1 MTIDVVPD
9 RPTAVARAVT
19 EVLAPWVVVLVLP
32 VPIAWHSTGRVLPTV
47 LWSLVTAVCG
57 SLVPMAV
64 ILRAV
69 RKGDLTD
76 HHVGRR
82 EQRFW
87 PLAVGLGSVVAG
99 LGILLVAGAPAAMVA
114 LCTAELAAVAV
125 ALVISVWWKVSVHA
139 MVAAGAATM
148 VTLTFGAA
156 LAALALPV
164 AAVCWSRVRLR
175 DHTWAQV
182 TTGATLGT
190 LISAPIF
197 LALR

>member
-1 MTIDVVPD
+1 MTSDVALAPA
-9 RPTAVARAVT
+9 PAARAIT

-32 VPIAWHSTGRVLPTV
+32 VPIAWHSTGRILPTL

-69 RKGDLTD
+69 RTGAITD

-82 EQRFW
+82 DQRFW
-87 PLAVGLGSVVAG
+87 PLVLASGSVVAG
-99 LGILLVAGAPAAMVA
+99 LGILVVAGAPSAMVA
-114 LCTAELAAVAV
+114 LCAAELAALAV
-125 ALVISVWWKVSVHA
+125 ALVISVWWKISVHA

-156 LAALALPV
+156 LAVLAVPV

-175 DHTWAQV
+175 DHTWPQV
-182 TTGATLGT
+182 TLGAILGAVV
-190 LISAPIF
+190 SAPIF
-197 LALR
+197 LAIR